1 MAKKNSVKK
10 RQSRVVDAMRR
21 EQKQMEKQK
30 LREREL
36 KERFEEERKSIGA
49 QQRERRKN
57 LMTGDKNKSAKDFSS
72 LKTTLLETGGVL
84 KRKKR
89 RERKNQNKIVKGV
102 RVGNATKIK
111 KNVAYKGVVIKDA
124 ASKQAVLDMLKAEDR
139 MM

>member
-1 MAKKNSVKK
+1 MAKKNSMKK

-49 QQRERRKN
+49 QQRERRKK
-57 LMTGDKNKSAKDFSS
+57 LMGDKNKSAKDFSS

-84 KRKKR
+84 KRKKK

-111 KNVAYKGVVIKDA
+111 KNVVYNGIMIKDA

>member
-1 MAKKNSVKK
+1 MAKKNSAKK

-36 KERFEEERKSIGA
+36 KERFDTERKVSIGA
-49 QQRERRKN
+49 QQRERRK
-57 LMTGDKNKSAKDFSS
+57 MMTTGDVNKKDAS

-84 KRKKR
+84 KRKKK

-111 KNVAYKGVVIKDA
+111 KNVAYKGIVIKDA

>member
-1 MAKKNSVKK
+1 MAKKNSAKK

-36 KERFEEERKSIGA
+36 KERFEEHERKVSIGA
-49 QQRERRKN
+49 QQRERRK
-57 LMTGDKNKSAKDFSS
+57 MMTTGDVNKKDAS

-84 KRKKR
+84 KRKKK

-111 KNVAYKGVVIKDA
+111 KNVAYKGIVIKDA

>member
-1 MAKKNSVKK
+1 MAKKNSMKK

-36 KERFEEERKSIGA
+36 KERFDTERKVSIGA
-49 QQRERRKN
+49 QQRERRK
-57 LMTGDKNKSAKDFSS
+57 MMTTGDVNKKDAS
-72 LKTTLLETGGVL
+72 LKTTLLETKGGVL
-84 KRKKR
+84 KKKKR

-111 KNVAYKGVVIKDA
+111 KNVAYKGIVIKDA

>member
-1 MAKKNSVKK
+1 MAKKNSMKK

-57 LMTGDKNKSAKDFSS
+57 LKDAS
-72 LKTTLLETGGVL
+72 LKTTLLETKGGVL

-111 KNVAYKGVVIKDA
+111 KNVAYKGIVIKDA

>member
-1 MAKKNSVKK
+1 MAKKNSMKK

-36 KERFEEERKSIGA
+36 KERFEEHERKSIGA

-57 LMTGDKNKSAKDFSS
+57 LKDAS
-72 LKTTLLETGGVL
+72 LKTTLLETKGGVL
-84 KRKKR
+84 KKKKR

-111 KNVAYKGVVIKDA
+111 KNVAYKGIVIKDA

>member
-1 MAKKNSVKK
+1 MAKKNSMKK

-36 KERFEEERKSIGA
+36 KEREEERKSIGA
-49 QQRERRKN
+49 QQRERRKH
-57 LMTGDKNKSAKDFSS
+57 LMGDKNKSAKDFSS

-84 KRKKR
+84 KRKKK

-111 KNVAYKGVVIKDA
+111 KNVVYNGIVIKDA

>member
-1 MAKKNSVKK
+1 MAKKNSAKK
-10 RQSRVVDAMRR
+10 RQSRVVDAVRR

-36 KERFEEERKSIGA
+36 KERFEEHERKVSIGA
-49 QQRERRKN
+49 QQRERRKM
-57 LMTGDKNKSAKDFSS
+57 MTGDVNKKDAS

-84 KRKKR
+84 KRKKK

-111 KNVAYKGVVIKDA
+111 KNVVYNGIMIKDA

>member
-1 MAKKNSVKK
+1 MAKKNSMKK

-36 KERFEEERKSIGA
+36 KERFEEERERKVSIGA

-57 LMTGDKNKSAKDFSS
+57 LKDASS
-72 LKTTLLETGGVL
+72 LKTTSLLETKGGVL
-84 KRKKR
+84 KKKKR

-111 KNVAYKGVVIKDA
+111 KNVVYNGIVIKDA

>member
-1 MAKKNSVKK
+1 MAKKNSMKK

-21 EQKQMEKQK
+21 EEKQMEKQK

-36 KERFEEERKSIGA
+36 KEREEERKSIGA
-49 QQRERRKN
+49 QQRERRK
-57 LMTGDKNKSAKDFSS
+57 MMGDKKSAKDAS
-72 LKTTLLETGGVL
+72 LKTTLETGGVL
-84 KRKKR
+84 KKKKK

-111 KNVAYKGVVIKDA
+111 KNVVYNGIMIKDA

>member
-1 MAKKNSVKK
+1 MAKKNSMKK

-36 KERFEEERKSIGA
+36 KERFEERERKVSIGA

-57 LMTGDKNKSAKDFSS
+57 LKDAS
-72 LKTTLLETGGVL
+72 LKTTLLETKGGVL
-84 KRKKR
+84 KKKKR

-111 KNVAYKGVVIKDA
+111 KNVAYKGIVIKDA

>member
-1 MAKKNSVKK
+1 MAKKNSAKK

-36 KERFEEERKSIGA
+36 KERFDTERKVSSGA
-49 QQRERRKN
+49 QQRERRK
-57 LMTGDKNKSAKDFSS
+57 MMTTGDVNKKDAS

-84 KRKKR
+84 KRKKK

-111 KNVAYKGVVIKDA
+111 KNVAYKGIVIKDA

>member
-1 MAKKNSVKK
+1 MAKKNSMKK

-21 EQKQMEKQK
+21 EEKQMEKQK

-36 KERFEEERKSIGA
+36 KEREEERKSIGA
-49 QQRERRKN
+49 QQRERRK
-57 LMTGDKNKSAKDFSS
+57 MGDKKSAKDAS
-72 LKTTLLETGGVL
+72 LKTTLETGGVL
-84 KRKKR
+84 KKKKK

-111 KNVAYKGVVIKDA
+111 KNVVYNGIMIKDA

>member
-1 MAKKNSVKK
+1 MAKKNSMKK

-36 KERFEEERKSIGA
+36 KERFEEHERKSIGA

-57 LMTGDKNKSAKDFSS
+57 LKDFSS
-72 LKTTLLETGGVL
+72 LKTTLLETKGGVL
-84 KRKKR
+84 KKKKR

-111 KNVAYKGVVIKDA
+111 KNVAYKGIVIKDA

>member
-1 MAKKNSVKK
+1 MAKKNSAKK

-36 KERFEEERKSIGA
+36 KERFDTERKVSIGA
-49 QQRERRKN
+49 QQRERRK
-57 LMTGDKNKSAKDFSS
+57 MMTTGDVNKKDAS
-72 LKTTLLETGGVL
+72 LRTTLLETGGVL
-84 KRKKR
+84 KRKKK

-111 KNVAYKGVVIKDA
+111 KNVAYKGIVIKDA

>member
-1 MAKKNSVKK
+1 MAKKNSMKK

-36 KERFEEERKSIGA
+36 KERFEEHERKSIGA

-57 LMTGDKNKSAKDFSS
+57 LKDAS
-72 LKTTLLETGGVL
+72 LKTTLLETKGGVL

-111 KNVAYKGVVIKDA
+111 KNVAYKGIVIKDA

>member
-1 MAKKNSVKK
+1 MAKKNSMKK

-57 LMTGDKNKSAKDFSS
+57 LKDASS
-72 LKTTLLETGGVL
+72 LKTTSLLETKGGVL
-84 KRKKR
+84 KKKKK

-111 KNVAYKGVVIKDA
+111 KNVVYNGIVIKDA

>member
-1 MAKKNSVKK
+1 
-10 RQSRVVDAMRR
+10 
-21 EQKQMEKQK
+21 MEKQK

-36 KERFEEERKSIGA
+36 KEREEERKSIGA
-49 QQRERRKN
+49 QQRERRK
-57 LMTGDKNKSAKDFSS
+57 MMMGDKKSAKDAS
-72 LKTTLLETGGVL
+72 LKTTLETGGVL
-84 KRKKR
+84 KKKKK

-111 KNVAYKGVVIKDA
+111 KNVVYNGIMIKDA

>member
-1 MAKKNSVKK
+1 MAKKNSMKK

-57 LMTGDKNKSAKDFSS
+57 LKDASS
-72 LKTTLLETGGVL
+72 LKTTSLLETKGGVL
-84 KRKKR
+84 KKKKR

-111 KNVAYKGVVIKDA
+111 KNVVYNGIVIKDA

>member
-1 MAKKNSVKK
+1 MAKKNSMKK

-36 KERFEEERKSIGA
+36 KEREEERKSIGA

-57 LMTGDKNKSAKDFSS
+57 LKDFSS
-72 LKTTLLETGGVL
+72 LKTTLLETKGGVL

-111 KNVAYKGVVIKDA
+111 KNVAYKGIVIKDA

>member
-1 MAKKNSVKK
+1 MAKKNSAKK

-21 EQKQMEKQK
+21 EEKQMEKQK

-36 KERFEEERKSIGA
+36 EERKSIGA

-57 LMTGDKNKSAKDFSS
+57 VMGDAKNKSM
-72 LKTTLLETGGVL
+72 KTTLKLETGGVL
-84 KRKKR
+84 KRKKK

-111 KNVAYKGVVIKDA
+111 KNVSYNGVVIKDA

>member
-1 MAKKNSVKK
+1 MAKKNSMKK

-36 KERFEEERKSIGA
+36 KEREEERKSIGA

-57 LMTGDKNKSAKDFSS
+57 LMGDKNKSAKDAS

-84 KRKKR
+84 KRKKK

-111 KNVAYKGVVIKDA
+111 KNVVYNGIVIKDA

>member
-1 MAKKNSVKK
+1 
-10 RQSRVVDAMRR
+10 
-21 EQKQMEKQK
+21 MEKQK

-36 KERFEEERKSIGA
+36 KERFDTERKVSIGA
-49 QQRERRKN
+49 QQRERRK
-57 LMTGDKNKSAKDFSS
+57 MMGDKKSAKDAS
-72 LKTTLLETGGVL
+72 LKTTLETGGVL
-84 KRKKR
+84 KKKKK

-111 KNVAYKGVVIKDA
+111 KNVVYNGIMIKDA

>member
-1 MAKKNSVKK
+1 MAKKNSMKK

-36 KERFEEERKSIGA
+36 KEREEERKSIGA

-57 LMTGDKNKSAKDFSS
+57 LKDFSS

-84 KRKKR
+84 KRKKK

-111 KNVAYKGVVIKDA
+111 KNVVYNGIVIKDA